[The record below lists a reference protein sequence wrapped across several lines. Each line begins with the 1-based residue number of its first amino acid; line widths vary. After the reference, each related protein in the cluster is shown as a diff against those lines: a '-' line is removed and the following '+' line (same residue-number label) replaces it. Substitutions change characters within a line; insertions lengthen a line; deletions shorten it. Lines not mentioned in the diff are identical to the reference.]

1 MGRQGGSGQ
10 LGALTVLGEFE
21 GVHSLIKEVVGAG
34 RLRMAECS
42 SVDAYT
48 ANI

>member
-21 GVHSLIKEVVGAG
+21 GVHSLIKEVVGV
-34 RLRMAECS
+34 LVLVSPE
-42 SVDAYT
+42 
-48 ANI
+48 